1 MFKDIGGKP
10 IEPKLIIETKVIT
23 TFVNMVDVNVTTWSK
38 TNEEHVFKGYKPR
51 KNKSTIDWEAK
62 DKLKNYMLEMIQ

>member
-1 MFKDIGGKP
+1 
-10 IEPKLIIETKVIT
+10 
-23 TFVNMVDVNVTTWSK
+23 MVDVNVTTWSK